1 MTDTP
6 SQQPGS
12 AAPQAPVGATPIV
25 EKRRRLPSAVWL
37 MPILA
42 LLVAV
47 AVVWNNYASRGPL
60 ITIVL
65 DNASGIRV
73 GATEVRIRDL
83 RVGVVETVGFTE
95 GMGAVEVQVRMN
107 KAIAEYVD
115 ADAHFWLVQPQ
126 VTARGVTGIDTLL
139 SGVYIAASWDGEP
152 GVPQDRFAVL
162 ETPPLAAPGEK
173 GTRIVLRTRAGGQLA
188 AGAPVLTS
196 GIEVGRIGQPV
207 LSGGGATVTMEAFI
221 LEPYDKRL
229 TTSTR
234 FWDASGLS
242 INVGASGLA
251 VKVDS
256 LAALLEGGVTFGTPV
271 TGGEPIADGHVFSVF
286 ETEVLARADAFEA
299 DTGPDVL
306 ASILLDA
313 DVTGIGVGTV
323 VRFRGVKVG
332 EVEYVVGV
340 APREG
345 EGDQVRLRLDMRIS
359 AARIG
364 LPADLPLTGI
374 SDAVAERVERGLRA
388 RVGSEGL
395 FGQTAVIELANLRS
409 SEPAQVTRDRSG
421 RLLLPVVAS
430 AKPEGE
436 GGVDNLLSRVSNLPI
451 EELMEA
457 ATGAL
462 SGVSG
467 LTGAAQDLIASDAV
481 TAIPQ
486 TVDAT
491 LADVRA
497 LVADVRTGGAIDNF
511 NTVMESASNT
521 LISVENA
528 AQTLPQTVEQT
539 LEQVNALVAD
549 IRTGGTLDTL
559 NATLQSADDTLQS
572 VEGAAKALP
581 DAIESTLAEVRG
593 LVSDI
598 RTGGALENVNLALQS
613 VSTTLKSVEGAAQTL
628 PATIDTTLVEVRD
641 LITELRAGG
650 AVDSLNATLLSANT
664 ALQSID
670 EAARTLPGLANR
682 LNEVASGLETVVSG
696 YNANSSV
703 YKDIRGALREVS
715 STAEAFR
722 SLARSIERNPS
733 SLIRGR

>member
-1 MTDTP
+1 MTEPVQT
-6 SQQPGS
+6 GS
-12 AAPQAPVGATPIV
+12 PQEPIGVKPVI
-25 EKRRRLPSAVWL
+25 EKKRRVPSAVWI
-37 MPILA
+37 MPFLA

-83 RVGVVETVGFTE
+83 RVGVVEEVGFTE
-95 GMGAVEVQVRMN
+95 GMGAVEIQVRMN

-115 ADAHFWLVQPQ
+115 TEAQFWLVQPQ

-152 GVPQDRFAVL
+152 GVPQDRFTVL
-162 ETPPLAAPGEK
+162 ETAPLSAPGEK

-207 LSGGGATVTMEAFI
+207 LSGGGTTVTMEAFI

-271 TGGEPIADGHVFSVF
+271 TGGRPVEDGHVFSVF

-306 ASILLDA
+306 ASILLDS
-313 DVTGIGVGTV
+313 DVSGIGVGTV

-345 EGDQVRLRLDMRIS
+345 EGDEVRLRLDMRIS
-359 AARIG
+359 AARLG

-395 FGQTAVIELANLRS
+395 FGQTAIIELANLRS

-457 ATGAL
+457 ATQAL

-481 TAIPQ
+481 TSIPK

-497 LVADVRTGGAIDNF
+497 LVADVRTGGAIENF
-511 NTVMESASNT
+511 NTTMESASNT
-521 LISVENA
+521 LKSVEGA

-539 LEQVNALVAD
+539 LSQVNALVAD
-549 IRTGGTLDTL
+549 IRTGGTLDSL
-559 NATLQSADDTLQS
+559 NATLKSADDTLKS
-572 VEGAAKALP
+572 VEGAATALP
-581 DAIESTLAEVRG
+581 DTIDKTLAEIRG
-593 LVSDI
+593 LVTDI
-598 RTGGALENVNLALQS
+598 RTGGALENVNWRCKA
-613 VSTTLKSVEGAAQTL
+613 
-628 PATIDTTLVEVRD
+628 
-641 LITELRAGG
+641 
-650 AVDSLNATLLSANT
+650 SAP
-664 ALQSID
+664 
-670 EAARTLPGLANR
+670 R
-682 LNEVASGLETVVSG
+682 
-696 YNANSSV
+696 
-703 YKDIRGALREVS
+703 
-715 STAEAFR
+715 
-722 SLARSIERNPS
+722 
-733 SLIRGR
+733 